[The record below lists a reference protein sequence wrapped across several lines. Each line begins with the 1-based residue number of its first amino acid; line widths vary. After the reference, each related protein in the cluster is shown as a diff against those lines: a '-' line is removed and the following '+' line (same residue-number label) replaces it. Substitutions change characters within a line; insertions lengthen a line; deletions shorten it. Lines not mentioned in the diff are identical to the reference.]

1 MLSCDCVVRSA
12 RISLSRQDEIFV
24 WWQDWKNHASK
35 CLGCNDL
42 SHISNFH
49 EFLNTNRAWMERRE
63 CAAQQQGD
71 KKSIL
76 MNIPTQQCLRKRK
89 RDKTEPSF
97 QGHRVS
103 VRRRRIGSTAEDT
116 KQRWN
121 FIVPSWIA
129 ASCLCTRMQVTN
141 NSLPLFA
148 DISLQL
154 IPTDVNSSISLASSQ
169 NSSDFKTRSSFPSAP
184 HPVADIASAP
194 HFIDI
199 VPLVTW
205 LICRERTAVL
215 DPKRVLMQALDDCT
229 QYFQVWAPSDYC
241 VRWYELVQLFSFIVP
256 MFLYLLSLQECP

>member
-1 MLSCDCVVRSA
+1 MS
-12 RISLSRQDEIFV
+12 
-24 WWQDWKNHASK
+24 HATNMH
-35 CLGCNDL
+35 G
-42 SHISNFH
+42 H
-49 EFLNTNRAWMERRE
+49 LNTNRVWMGRRE

-76 MNIPTQQCLRKRK
+76 MNIPTRQCLRKRK

-97 QGHRVS
+97 QEHRVS
-103 VRRRRIGSTAEDT
+103 VQKQRNGSIAEDT

-121 FIVPSWIA
+121 FITPSWIA
-129 ASCLCTRMQVTN
+129 ASCLCTRMQATN

-148 DISLQL
+148 DVSLQL

-199 VPLVTW
+199 VPFVTW
-205 LICRERTAVL
+205 LVCRKRTAVL
-215 DPKRVLMQALDDCT
+215 DPKRVHMQALDDCA
-229 QYFQVWAPSDYC
+229 QYFQV
-241 VRWYELVQLFSFIVP
+241 
-256 MFLYLLSLQECP
+256 